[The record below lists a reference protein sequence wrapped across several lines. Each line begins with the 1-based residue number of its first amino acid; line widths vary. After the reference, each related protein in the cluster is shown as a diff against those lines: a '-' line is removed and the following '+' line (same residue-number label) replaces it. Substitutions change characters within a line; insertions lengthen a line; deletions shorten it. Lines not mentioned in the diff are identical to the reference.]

1 MADYYNLLGLSR
13 NAGTEEIKKAYRK
26 LALKYHPDKNKG
38 GSKKNDEL
46 FKQATQAYEVLS
58 DPGKRDIYDRY
69 GEQGLRGSGSG
80 SAGFSNFDFSDAI
93 EVFMRDFG
101 GFGNLDDAFGRRSRN
116 PGDRPKSKGETIK
129 LRLKLTLKEV
139 QSGATKKVK
148 VAILDA
154 CGECAGVGAAKGSS
168 PVSCSKCGGSGEQ
181 RQSQRT
187 MFGQFVNI
195 GVCSNCRGQGLVILD
210 PCGTCRGDGRVRVQR
225 NIEVEVP
232 PGVTSENFIS
242 LRGKGN
248 IGSQNGPRGD
258 TVVLL
263 EVQEDD
269 RFFRDGPDL
278 YFELPITFSQATLG
292 AEVEVPTIVERVNL
306 KIPAGTQS
314 GEVLRLRGKGLPEL
328 QGQSH
333 GDQLVRIVVW
343 TPDQLTEEQEE
354 IFKTL
359 RSVEATA
366 PESVSSE
373 VDKSVWSRVKE
384 AFR

>member
-1 MADYYNLLGLSR
+1 M
-13 NAGTEEIKKAYRK
+13 
-26 LALKYHPDKNKG
+26 
-38 GSKKNDEL
+38 
-46 FKQATQAYEVLS
+46 
-58 DPGKRDIYDRY
+58 
-69 GEQGLRGSGSG
+69 
-80 SAGFSNFDFSDAI
+80 
-93 EVFMRDFG
+93 
-101 GFGNLDDAFGRRSRN
+101 
-116 PGDRPKSKGETIK
+116 
-129 LRLKLTLKEV
+129 
-139 QSGATKKVK
+139 
-148 VAILDA
+148 
-154 CGECAGVGAAKGSS
+154 
-168 PVSCSKCGGSGEQ
+168 
-181 RQSQRT
+181 
-187 MFGQFVNI
+187 
-195 GVCSNCRGQGLVILD
+195 ILD